1 MSYVN
6 PFPKGVYLDHNASMP
21 LLKSVR
27 EALACAILEKE
38 ELFSNPSSIHTLG
51 QKGKETL
58 YELKRELCELLG
70 IKDTEE
76 WILTSGATEAIN
88 TVLQSFGGKVLAYS
102 SVDHAA
108 VFDAH
113 KFVPFKKT
121 FELKVDRN
129 GQLDRE
135 CLANF
140 VKEVSEGTLNE
151 GQLKN
156 DQVLLSWQ
164 LTNNETGICFDLETL
179 AWLKSQLKEKLFVMI
194 DGAQA
199 VGKLDESFI
208 RLALHYSDYFVFS
221 GHKIGA
227 PAGIGALWIRP
238 HSPYQPLLNGGTQE
252 KRRRAGTPNTLGI
265 YGLRVALADWR
276 KNGSRYRENM
286 LQRRAELFAALS
298 QVEGFVVHQNEKALQ
313 FLSNTLNFHFL
324 DCTDESLVLAL
335 DLEKLYVSSG
345 SACHSGSLK
354 ASHVLTAMGYSE
366 EEALS
371 SMRVC
376 CGPETSAE
384 EMSLF
389 TERLIHRVKHI
400 RSSRSKWAELLP
412 EMKASFT
419 KASEQS
425 IASDAKRVS
434 S

>member
-27 EALACAILEKE
+27 EALACAILEQE

-88 TVLQSFGGKVLAYS
+88 TVLHSFSGKVLAYS

-129 GQLDRE
+129 GQLERA
-135 CLANF
+135 CLAKF
-140 VKEVSEGTLNE
+140 VKDVSEGTLQNE
-151 GQLKN
+151 
-156 DQVLLSWQ
+156 QVLLSWQ
-164 LTNNETGICFDLETL
+164 LANNETGICFDLETL
-179 AWLKSQLKEKLFVMI
+179 SWLKSQLKEKLFVMI

-208 RLALHYSDYFVFS
+208 RLALHYADYFVFS

-238 HSPYQPLLNGGTQE
+238 RSPYQPLLNGGTQE

-286 LQRRAELFAALS
+286 LQRRAELFAALL
-298 QVEGFVVHQNEKALQ
+298 QVEGFIVHQNENISKSGQ

-384 EMSLF
+384 EMALF
-389 TERLIHRVKHI
+389 AERLIHRVKHI

-412 EMKASFT
+412 EMKDTVT
-419 KASEQS
+419 KVSEQS
-425 IASDAKRVS
+425 NASDAKRVS
-434 S
+434 L

>member
-27 EALACAILEKE
+27 EALACAILKNE

-135 CLANF
+135 CLENF
-140 VKEVSEGTLNE
+140 VKEVREGTLSE
-151 GQLKN
+151 GSLKN

-164 LTNNETGICFDLETL
+164 LANNETGICFDLETL

-208 RLALHYSDYFVFS
+208 RLALHYADYFVFS

-238 HSPYQPLLNGGTQE
+238 QSPYQPLLNGGTQE

-286 LQRRAELFAALS
+286 LQRRAELFSALS
-298 QVEGFVVHQNEKALQ
+298 TLEGFVVHRNENSLN

-354 ASHVLTAMGYSE
+354 ASHVLTAMGYTE

-376 CGPETSAE
+376 CGPETTAE
-384 EMSLF
+384 EMALF

-412 EMKASFT
+412 EMKINAM
-419 KASEQS
+419 KASS
-425 IASDAKRVS
+425 IHETRVPS
-434 S
+434 